1 MYICICN
8 ALNSGAVDQAIE
20 DGAATPAQ
28 VYKALGAAPQCGKC
42 KEMIRELLDERLASG
57 MGALELEAAYA

>member
-8 ALNSGAVDQAIE
+8 ALNCGAVGQAID

-42 KEMIRELLDERLASG
+42 KDIIRELLDERQAAAG
-57 MGALELEAAYA
+57 GAELEPAYA